1 MAMNAEL
8 AAIVNYLERDRGVD
22 REIIIQAIES
32 SVEQAARRNTN
43 VSSDFRVHI
52 DRKTLELQAWDI
64 YAVSDDERGIGIL
77 TVEQARRFDPNV
89 NDGDVVK
96 VPIPAARLGRIAA
109 QTARQTITQKIR
121 EAERANVYNEFKD
134 RVGEIVTGSVK
145 LIARKDIFVELGKT
159 EAMLPA
165 KERIPS
171 EDYVVGDVIRAF
183 VQRVQNEQSGPAVT
197 LSRACPEFVR
207 ALFRLEVAEIADG
220 EVEVMSVA
228 RDPGR
233 RSKVAVRALVP
244 HIDPVAAC
252 IGKHGDRVRNIV
264 RELNNEKLDIVLYS
278 DDPEIYVREALKPAE
293 PTTLEIDDDAH
304 TVYVTVPA
312 DKLSL
317 AIGRSGQ
324 NVRLATRLTGWKI
337 SITADEEIVSEESD
351 DVLFE
356 SKRERMIH
364 VLARDLNVTH
374 SVAEKM
380 FDNGFHS
387 AEGILYAEPAYFATA
402 TGLDDVTVQD
412 VYRAAQLVVD
422 AKGE

>member
-1 MAMNAEL
+1 
-8 AAIVNYLERDRGVD
+8 
-22 REIIIQAIES
+22 
-32 SVEQAARRNTN
+32 
-43 VSSDFRVHI
+43 
-52 DRKTLELQAWDI
+52 
-64 YAVSDDERGIGIL
+64 
-77 TVEQARRFDPNV
+77 
-89 NDGDVVK
+89 
-96 VPIPAARLGRIAA
+96 
-109 QTARQTITQKIR
+109 
-121 EAERANVYNEFKD
+121 
-134 RVGEIVTGSVK
+134 
-145 LIARKDIFVELGKT
+145 
-159 EAMLPA
+159 
-165 KERIPS
+165 
-171 EDYVVGDVIRAF
+171 VIRAF